1 VPRDRYAFSTQSRND
16 LVQASGKR
24 PRRTL
29 LVRDARGVPCGGK
42 RRLLLVHTTD
52 TAKAQ
57 NVKRDH
63 WYGIAST
70 LGACSWLGYGRW
82 SRAVPCGWKRP
93 RRLLLILLLRLVHTT
108 DTAKAQSVKR
118 DHWYGTAS
126 TLGACSWMGYGRWSG
141 CKPAWRV
148 PTWSWFTRVTSVP
161 EARIVMNGFRAW

>member
-1 VPRDRYAFSTQSRND
+1 MNKHVFVRATKQYGHVRGVCPVIATLFRRKAATTCSRRAANAPD
-16 LVQASGKR
+16 VV
-24 PRRTL
+24 

-42 RRLLLVHTTD
+42 RRLL
-52 TAKAQ
+52 
-57 NVKRDH
+57 
-63 WYGIAST
+63 
-70 LGACSWLGYGRW
+70 
-82 SRAVPCGWKRP
+82 
-93 RRLLLILLLRLVHTT
+93 LVHTT